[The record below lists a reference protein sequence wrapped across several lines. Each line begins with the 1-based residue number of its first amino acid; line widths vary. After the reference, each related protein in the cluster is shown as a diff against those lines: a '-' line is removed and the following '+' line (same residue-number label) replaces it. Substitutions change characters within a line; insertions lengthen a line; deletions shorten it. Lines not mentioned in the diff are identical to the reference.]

1 VDNIYFHAIEAA
13 HGQVFSKNLATILNN
28 EFGGRCSKFSP
39 ETKLL
44 AIHSGGSRNAK
55 LSVVLGSIGGAVT
68 LLVIGVIFLL
78 WWQRMCYRPE
88 IYIDVSGSS
97 SSIITFVQCMFLSS
111 Q

>member
-1 VDNIYFHAIEAA
+1 
-13 HGQVFSKNLATILNN
+13 
-28 EFGGRCSKFSP
+28 
-39 ETKLL
+39 
-44 AIHSGGSRNAK
+44 
-55 LSVVLGSIGGAVT
+55 VVLGSIGGTVT